1 MSYMSRYRHSRVQRS
16 NQQAPADTQ
25 GQVAD
30 AATLPDEVKSV
41 DQLAKK
47 YGFAQ
52 PDEVAG
58 PANGATYL
66 DYGRPFTISDSART
80 RRRTSD
86 EMWAD
91 ELHGGSWPH
100 R

>member
-1 MSYMSRYRHSRVQRS
+1 MSRYRYSRVQRS
-16 NQQAPADTQ
+16 NQADTRAQ
-25 GQVAD
+25 LAD
-30 AATLPDEVKSV
+30 VATLPGEVKSV

-58 PANGATYL
+58 PANGAAYL

-80 RRRTSD
+80 RKTRTMD
-86 EMWAD
+86 EMWATA
-91 ELHGGSWPH
+91 LHKGIQPH
-100 R
+100 HH